1 MLINPLDKD
10 ALREQFR
17 SAKPFPHLV
26 IENFLEPSFLREVVG
41 AYPTFDKAW
50 TDAQGTRDAFNALN
64 EKRKVQV
71 SDSSRFPAPV
81 KQLHDALASDGFLAD
96 LADITGIENLKADP
110 AMRGGGMHL
119 TGPRGRLD
127 VHIDFNYS
135 KELQMHR
142 RLNILVYLNEDWDPS
157 WGGAVELWDTDV
169 KNCEVSVTPVINR
182 CVLFETSDISFHG
195 VEPVTCP
202 PNKARMSFAGYYYTA
217 DAPTNWNGEHHSTVF
232 KARPEEALRDLVW
245 GNVDRLGRAAYRKLQ
260 QGRRL
265 VNMIRGRD

>member
-10 ALREQFR
+10 ALRDQFR
-17 SAKPFPHLV
+17 GAKPFPHLV
-26 IENFLEPSFLREVVG
+26 VDNFLEPSFLKEVVE
-41 AYPTFDKAW
+41 AYPRFDRAW
-50 TDAQGTRDAFNALN
+50 SDAQGTRDAFNALN
-64 EKRKVQV
+64 EKLKVQI
-71 SDSSRFPAPV
+71 SDSDRFPDPV
-81 KQLHDALASDGFLAD
+81 KRLHDALSSDGFLES
-96 LADITGIENLKADP
+96 LSYITGIENLQNDP

-142 RLNILVYLNEDWDPS
+142 RLNILVYLNERWEDD
-157 WGGAVELWDTDV
+157 WGGAVELWDTEV
-169 KNCEVSVTPVINR
+169 KNCLVSAKPILNR

-202 PNKARMSFAGYYYTA
+202 PNMARISFAGYYYT
-217 DAPTNWNGEHHSTVF
+217 PEPPENWDGEHHTTVF
-232 KARPEEALRDLVW
+232 KARPDEALRDFVW
-245 GNVDRLGRAAYRKLQ
+245 GNVDRIGRAAYRKLQ

-265 VNMIRGRD
+265 VNMLRGR

>member
-1 MLINPLDKD
+1 MDYYSGKPEVKILVRYPRDMAGYGRNVPQ
-10 ALREQFR
+10 ANWPGG
-17 SAKPFPHLV
+17 AKIAVQIVLNYEEGG
-26 IENFLEPSFLREVVG
+26 ENNVLHGDQASEAFLS
-41 AYPTFDKAW
+41 
-50 TDAQGTRDAFNALN
+50 
-64 EKRKVQV
+64 
-71 SDSSRFPAPV
+71 
-81 KQLHDALASDGFLAD
+81 D
-96 LADITGIENLKADP
+96 LAEITGIENLKADP

-135 KELQMHR
+135 EELQMHR
-142 RLNILVYLNEDWDPS
+142 RLNILVYLNEDWDSS

-169 KNCEVSVTPVINR
+169 KNCEVSVKPMLNR

-202 PNKARMSFAGYYYTA
+202 PGKARMSFAGYYYTRE
-217 DAPTNWNGEHHSTVF
+217 APAKWNGELHSTVF
-232 KARPEEALRDLVW
+232 KARPDEALRDLVL

-265 VNMIRGRD
+265 VNMIRGR